1 MCSYLIYA
9 DLDQMIKASMQKLE
23 CGRWQ
28 CLSCGFA
35 SLRGDHVKHHIEAK
49 HINSGGVQCCYCDT
63 VCPTRKA
70 LAMHIMRR
78 HKDS

>member
-1 MCSYLIYA
+1 MCSHFVCA

-23 CGRWQ
+23 SGQWQ

-49 HINSGGVQCCYCDT
+49 HINSGGAQCCYCIT

-78 HKDS
+78 HKAS